1 MVVIVSLKI
10 KIMRTSM
17 GIELHYSIVSFNG
30 EVSKS
35 YMIRVTIPVIDVSKF
50 VFISVLSMIDIDAS
64 FALSLLAC
72 D

>member
-1 MVVIVSLKI
+1 
-10 KIMRTSM
+10 MRTSM

-64 FALSLLAC
+64 FSC
-72 D
+72 PY

>member
-1 MVVIVSLKI
+1 
-10 KIMRTSM
+10 M

-64 FALSLLAC
+64 FSC
-72 D
+72 PY

>member
-1 MVVIVSLKI
+1 
-10 KIMRTSM
+10 MRTSM

-64 FALSLLAC
+64 FAC
-72 D
+72 PY